1 MRSFLTRPALLA
13 CLPGLLAGATLANS
27 SGASQQP
34 SAAAWSSIGMQ
45 TLPELQRATDVGPAP
60 ADLALNLTVSM
71 PYGKPA
77 EVQAFVDAVSDPRSP
92 EYRKFIS
99 PEEVGERFGLSA
111 GQVEQVVQYLVDNGM
126 GIELVGK
133 NRLSILATCTVAQ
146 AERAFGTKIR
156 SYTLTPENKVEPAS
170 FFAFSTPVSLPGNL
184 AGLVIDVS
192 GLENHTRPMPLVT
205 QLTPVLTRGLYGL
218 TSMFG
223 SGFTGAGRV
232 VGISNWDGFRA
243 ADYLNYISHF
253 ALPTPGGGAGTN
265 INVIPCNGGG
275 LGAGPA
281 AGEGDLDIQMALGM
295 APLANIRIYDGSA
308 ASNLTGMLTVETN
321 ENLCDTISES
331 YGWNTSMGSS
341 TITAAHN
348 LHVSMSAQ
356 GITYMA
362 ASGDSGTSIDPW
374 GYPVLD
380 PEVLCVGG
388 TTANVQSGTGT
399 RITETGWS
407 GSGGGWSTYTHAI
420 NVRPAWQTGTGV
432 PAINGS
438 NNKRLVPDVGFHSS
452 GSNGAYQFYSG
463 GGLTSAI
470 GTSFASPI
478 VAGALAITEQ
488 KIISLGGLTPDGLGH
503 RRFGRIQNLIYAEN
517 GDPTIWFDIVSGGN
531 GNLPAG
537 QGASTAH
544 AGWDSV
550 SGWGPMNFGAFAPV
564 AACATGA
571 NCGGGVGT
579 SYCFGDGLD
588 PNVTTLCPCLNFGGA
603 GRGCANFANVQGAQ
617 VTASG
622 TTVPDTVQLTSSGEL
637 NTSLSIFLQ
646 GTSSNN
652 SGVLFGDGVRCVAGS
667 LKRLYSKNASGGTVT
682 APSGADPSITSRSS
696 SLGDTIL
703 SGTSRYYAIYYRDPN
718 LGFCTG
724 GGFNVTQGMRIDW

>member
-1 MRSFLTRPALLA
+1 MRSLLTRSAVLV
-13 CLPGLLAGATLANS
+13 CLPGLMAGAAQ
-27 SGASQQP
+27 AFP
-34 SAAAWSSIGMQ
+34 SAPLTEQQAATPWSAIGMEL
-45 TLPELQRATDVGPAP
+45 LPALQRATDVGPAP
-60 ADLALNLTVSM
+60 ADQVLNITVSM

-77 EVQAFVDAVSDPRSP
+77 QMQAFVDAVSDPRSP

-99 PEEVGERFGLSA
+99 PEEIGERFGLA
-111 GQVEQVVQYLVDNGM
+111 QNQVEQVVQYLVQNGM

-146 AERAFGTKIR
+146 AERAFGTTIR
-156 SYTLTPENKVEPAS
+156 GYTLTPQNKVEPAS
-170 FFAFSTPVSLPGNL
+170 FVAYSTPVRLPGAL
-184 AGLVIDVS
+184 ASIVIDVS
-192 GLENHTRPMPLVT
+192 GLETYTHPMPLVT

-218 TSMFG
+218 TTMFNA
-223 SGFTGAGRV
+223 GFTGAGRV

-308 ASNLTGMLTVETN
+308 ASNLTGMLTVELN

-331 YGWNTSMGSS
+331 YGWNIGNS

-362 ASGDSGTSIDPW
+362 ASGDSGTAIDPW
-374 GYPVLD
+374 GYPVID
-380 PEVLCVGG
+380 PEVLDVGG
-388 TTANVQSGTGT
+388 TTANVQTGTGA
-399 RITETGWS
+399 RISETGWN
-407 GSGGGWSTYTHAI
+407 GSGGGWSTSTHAI
-420 NVRPAWQTGTGV
+420 NVRPSWQTGTGV
-432 PAINGS
+432 PAINAF
-438 NNKRLVPDVGFHSS
+438 NNKRLVPDVGFHAS
-452 GSNGAYQFYSG
+452 GPSGAYQFYSG
-463 GGLTSAI
+463 GSLVSAI
-470 GTSFASPI
+470 GTSFACPI
-478 VAGALAITEQ
+478 VAGSLAITEQ

-531 GNLPAG
+531 GNLPSG

-544 AGWDSV
+544 AGWDTV
-550 SGWGPMNFGAFAPV
+550 CGWGPMNFGAFAPV

-603 GRGCANFANVQGAQ
+603 GRGCANFANAQGAQ
-617 VTASG
+617 LSASG
-622 TTVPDTVQLTSSGEL
+622 TTSPDTVQLTSAGEL

-646 GTSSNN
+646 GTTSNG
-652 SGVLFGDGVRCVAGS
+652 SGLLFGDGVRCVTGS

-682 APSGADPSITSRSS
+682 APVGAEASVTARSS
-696 SLGDTIL
+696 LLGDTIL
-703 SGTSRYYAIYYRDPN
+703 PGTSRFYQVYYRDPN
-718 LGFCTG
+718 LTFCTG
-724 GGFNVTQGMRIDW
+724 SGFNVSQALQINW

>member
-13 CLPGLLAGATLANS
+13 CLPGLFAGAAQANA
-27 SGASQQP
+27 SGPVSQQQAALP
-34 SAAAWSSIGMQ
+34 WSAIGMEL
-45 TLPELQRATDVGPAP
+45 LPALQRATDVGPAP
-60 ADLALNLTVSM
+60 ADQVLNLTVSM
-71 PYGKPA
+71 PYAKPA
-77 EVQAFVDAVSDPRSP
+77 EVQDFVDAVSDPRSP
-92 EYRKFIS
+92 QYRRFLT
-99 PEEVGERFGLSA
+99 PEEVGERFGLA
-111 GQVEQVVQYLVDNGM
+111 TGQVEQLVQYLVDNGM
-126 GIELVGK
+126 GIELVAK

-146 AERAFGTKIR
+146 AERAFGTRIR
-156 SYTLTPENKVEPAS
+156 SYTLTPEHKVEPAS
-170 FFAFSTPVSLPGNL
+170 FVAYSTPVNLPGSL

-192 GLENHTRPMPLVT
+192 GLETYTRPMPLVT

-218 TSMFG
+218 TTMFG

-253 ALPTPGGGAGTN
+253 ALPTPGGGPGSN

-295 APLANIRIYDGSA
+295 APLANIRIYDGSS
-308 ASNLTGMLTVETN
+308 ASNLTGMLTVESN

-331 YGWNTSMGSS
+331 YGWQINSS

-348 LHVSMSAQ
+348 IHVSMSAQ

-362 ASGDSGTSIDPW
+362 ASGDSGTAIDPW
-374 GYPVLD
+374 AYPD
-380 PEVLCVGG
+380 IEPEVLSVGG
-388 TTANVQSGTGT
+388 TTANVQSGTGV

-407 GSGGGWSTYTHAI
+407 GSGGGWSTNTNAI

-432 PAINGS
+432 PAINAF
-438 NNKRLVPDVGFHSS
+438 NNKRLVPDVGFHAS
-452 GSNGAYQFYSG
+452 GPSGAYQFYSG
-463 GGLTSAI
+463 GSLVSAI

-488 KIISLGGLTPDGLGH
+488 YIISLGGLTPDGLGH
-503 RRFGRIQNLIYAEN
+503 RRFGRIQNLIYSQN

-531 GNLPAG
+531 GNLPSG

-544 AGWDSV
+544 AGWDTV
-550 SGWGPMNFGAFAPV
+550 CGWGPMNFGAFAPV

-603 GRGCANFANVQGAQ
+603 GRGCANFANAQGAQ
-617 VTASG
+617 LTASG

-646 GTSSNN
+646 GTASNN
-652 SGVLFGDGVRCVAGS
+652 AGVLFGDGVRCVAGS

-696 SLGDTIL
+696 ALGDTIL
-703 SGTSRYYAIYYRDPN
+703 SGTSRYYQVYYRDPN
-718 LGFCTG
+718 LTFCTG
-724 GGFNVTQGMRIDW
+724 GGFNTGQAMRIDW